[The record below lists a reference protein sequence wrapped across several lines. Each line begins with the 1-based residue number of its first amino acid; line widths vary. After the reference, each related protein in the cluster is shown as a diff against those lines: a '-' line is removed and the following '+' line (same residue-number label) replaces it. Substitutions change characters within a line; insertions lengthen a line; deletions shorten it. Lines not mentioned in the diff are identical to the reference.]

1 VTAGAFVGVDVH
13 VARADELDQAG
24 ALTAEAY
31 HADRLLDPEDEYET
45 ELRDA
50 ERRAREA
57 VLLVATVA
65 AHPRGSEPGARPGS
79 DGAWVD
85 GAGLAGAGLDGA
97 GSDDAD
103 STVAVAGT
111 DAAEVVVGTLTLA
124 PYGTSYAEAAEPGEV
139 ELRMLAAAPE
149 ARHRGIAERLVVTA
163 LREAV
168 AGGARRVVLSTLTE
182 MVVAQRLYARLGFVP
197 APARNWGHEGIVLHV
212 LTWEPPAAP
221 GVLVES
227 GTWAPA
233 ATEVVD
239 GWRLGLSDGFT
250 RRANSVLPLGTPADL
265 AATLGRVEARYAAAG
280 QPVVL
285 RVCSAAPAGLRPL
298 LAARGYTEVAATDV
312 LVRDLAGPAG
322 REPGSASSARG
333 SAPGTAAGPR
343 SFPGVRVV
351 VAERPDDAW
360 LDGWLGVKA
369 SGHAV
374 DRDVARRIVTG
385 SPAHYLTAVRDSGA
399 EIHPIGVLRA
409 AFAEDWVGLSC
420 LAVTPEARRR
430 GIGRLLTRSALRS
443 AADRGARRA
452 FLQVEAANRGA
463 ADLYATEGFQ
473 PAERYAYWQR

>member
-1 VTAGAFVGVDVH
+1 MTAGAFAGVDVH

-50 ERRAREA
+50 ERRSREA

-65 AHPRGSEPGARPGS
+65 AHPRGSEPGERLGADGTTGGS
-79 DGAWVD
+79 AEPDD
-85 GAGLAGAGLDGA
+85 A
-97 GSDDAD
+97 GSTEVD
-103 STVAVAGT
+103 STTAGTGT
-111 DAAEVVVGTLTLA
+111 DAAEVVVGTVTLA

-139 ELRMLAAAPE
+139 ELRMLAVAPE
-149 ARHRGIAERLVVTA
+149 ARHRGIAERLVVAA

-197 APARNWGHEGIVLHV
+197 APGRDWGHEGIVLHV

-227 GTWAPA
+227 GTWTPA

-250 RRANSVLPLGTPADL
+250 RRANSALPLGTPADL

-280 QPVVL
+280 QLSVL

-312 LVRDLAGPAG
+312 LVRDLTRPAEW
-322 REPGSASSARG
+322 EPGSASSPHGSTRG
-333 SAPGTAAGPR
+333 PDAGPR
-343 SFPGVRVV
+343 SVPGVRVV

-360 LDGWLGVKA
+360 LDAWLEVKA
-369 SGHAV
+369 GGHAV
-374 DRDVARRIVTG
+374 DREVARRVVTG
-385 SPAHYLTAVRDSGA
+385 SPALYLTAVSDRGA
-399 EIHPIGVLRA
+399 DVDPIGVLRA

-420 LAVTPEARRR
+420 LVVTPEARRR

-452 FLQVEAANRGA
+452 FLQVEAVNRGA